1 LISDEGSSMTRAR
14 ITPESPGNVAGTLG
28 GAKAKEL
35 GAKLLGKDLP
45 AALVEDVVALGI
57 AISGIALLQ

>member
-1 LISDEGSSMTRAR
+1 MTRAR